1 MTEVTATEAE
11 PQKCKQIVFESDRKC
26 VFRIPALL
34 YERESESVVAFA
46 EQRESAADSRAKK
59 LVMKTGKLKEESPH
73 VKTIQWSDFKSV
85 DEARIEG
92 HRTMNPCPLYERNN
106 QTLFLFFICV
116 EGTVEESW
124 QINNGINKTR
134 LCYIYSEDLGQSWSS
149 VTDLTDTLA
158 EINNWAT
165 FAVGPG
171 HGIQMESGRLIV
183 PVYGYAKG
191 GAPYALSLYSDDNG
205 DHWQFGKMLQTKSI
219 ECGMAEFFDEGQNS
233 FIYCNARSQEGYRVE
248 AISVIKGHEF
258 CKLSGPPTLPET
270 GRGCQGS
277 VISFPAQS
285 EDANTECGQSQDK
298 NKWLLYTHPS
308 NHRRRIDL
316 GVYLNKSPQDPN
328 TWSKPWIIN
337 QGPSGYSDL
346 AYIGEGWFACL
357 MECGDKTEIE
367 QIACVVFNYNSI
379 KRGIEE

>member
-1 MTEVTATEAE
+1 MYAE
-11 PQKCKQIVFESDRKC
+11 PQKQTLLKSC
-26 VFRIPALL
+26 VYRIPALL
-34 YERESESVVAFA
+34 YERKSETLLAFA
-46 EQRESAADSRAKK
+46 EQRKTSSDSHADT
-59 LVMKTGKLKEESPH
+59 LVLKTGKVKEESPD
-73 VKTIQWSDFKSV
+73 VKAIEWSDFKSV

-191 GAPYALSLYSDDNG
+191 GAPYAISLYSDDNG

-248 AISVIKGHEF
+248 AISENDGDEF

-285 EDANTECGQSQDK
+285 EDANTECDQSQDK